1 MENSVTFP
9 YHPLTCLIVSKQKCY
24 FLPLLL
30 SASTSRACLAGKQ
43 LISQYPLLPA
53 KNHGNNWDIVQWTR
67 LPGTDIFVYV
77 PVLSLSI
84 FTTNVKSPARTN
96 TVCPWLKRLHF
107 IYFIKAMVCL
117 WFRALPIRGPAGP
130 IPLPSL
136 LPCNSH
142 FLTLRRLCNAS
153 FWESAKKEK
162 PDTYVKYRCWYFVGV
177 RKSTTASISLLSSL
191 KIAYDY

>member
-9 YHPLTCLIVSKQKCY
+9 YHPLTRLIVSKQKCY

-84 FTTNVKSPARTN
+84 FTTNAKSPARTN
-96 TVCPWLKRLHF
+96 TVCPRLKRLHF
-107 IYFIKAMVCL
+107 IYFIKAMACL
-117 WFRALPIRGPAGP
+117 WFRALPTRGPVGP
-130 IPLPSL
+130 IPLSSV
-136 LPCNSH
+136 LPCSSH
-142 FLTLRRLCNAS
+142 FLTPRRLCSA
-153 FWESAKKEK
+153 FFQRDRWENNGTRWIPVWVFS
-162 PDTYVKYRCWYFVGV
+162 RV
-177 RKSTTASISLLSSL
+177 RKCVTDSISLLQSL
-191 KIAYDY
+191 KIAFGY